1 MSAGIGK
8 KKRHP
13 IVAVRNVI
21 EWTTFGEVFACP
33 LERREKRKGK
43 NYEEKNSYLILNDSK
58 EISPAAWD
66 YGVC

>member
-1 MSAGIGK
+1 M
-8 KKRHP
+8 
-13 IVAVRNVI
+13 
-21 EWTTFGEVFACP
+21 EWTAFGEVFACP